1 MKLGILTI
9 HQLWP
14 TTTSLFSA
22 PRKCEHCVSQGA
34 MIPLQCAKYINT
46 GAGRPQ
52 WATYW
57 HQNNKPSGIYL
68 QTHTPGMHLHT
79 FTQKKKSTK
88 SLGEGK
94 GQWDPNISILNY
106 SLNLPS
112 NHDSVIFSLLPHISR
127 FPSHNFVPSRN
138 GERKWKIFNC
148 LGAWRFRVEISS
160 YIFFWQAE
168 IDQQQPGCRWILL
181 YTTRNNMAW
190 LLVCLVWVLGG
201 KVG

>member
-1 MKLGILTI
+1 MWALCLPRSYDPFTVCEVYKYRSWEASVGKPTGIKTI
-9 HQLWP
+9 N
-14 TTTSLFSA
+14 
-22 PRKCEHCVSQGA
+22 
-34 MIPLQCAKYINT
+34 PLAYIY
-46 GAGRPQ
+46 RR
-52 WATYW
+52 
-57 HQNNKPSGIYL
+57 
-68 QTHTPGMHLHT
+68 TPLACICIHLLR
-79 FTQKKKSTK
+79 KKKSTK
-88 SLGEGK
+88 SLGGGK

-138 GERKWKIFNC
+138 GERKWKIFNSF
-148 LGAWRFRVEISS
+148 GAWRFRVEISS
-160 YIFFWQAE
+160 YLFSWQAE